1 MKKITIFMLLTVA
14 ALFININHASA
25 QVDPNFHIYLC
36 FGQSN
41 MEGNAQPE
49 KQDFENLPSNYLM
62 MAAVDFPATQYFSQ
76 NFPQKKMGN
85 WYPAY
90 PPLCRPGTGL
100 SVADYFGRYMAKA
113 QPDKTI
119 GVINVAIGGA
129 EIEIF
134 DPDKVDER
142 LKDNKP
148 DWFLNYCKAYDNKPY
163 DRLIA
168 MAKEAQKSGVIKGIL
183 LHQGESNWNSGDA
196 WLTEVKKIYNLMLS
210 DLGLNAKNV
219 PLIAGETRGALNHII
234 NKLPSTIPTSYV
246 VSSAECDPSPTDDY
260 HFSAAGYRH
269 FGYKYA
275 AKVCGILGVPVPAES
290 KSEVLPGVEGEKI
303 VLFSDEQ
310 RVSKRSKFKLAA
322 SMFANAEVGDFIEI
336 VYGGVKS
343 VNNIGQEIYNEL
355 IPSYQNCPVDHKM
368 PGVGTRPLGPNS
380 DLSPYHIGIT
390 NEMLPLIKENGLCL
404 EGSLYDVTEVSLLKI
419 ESNQDYSN
427 VVWLGK
433 SKIPTCQYIN
443 PETFSNLKVGDEL
456 RIYCRNRGSQV
467 KFSWNLDNAG
477 FKNTLVNY
485 TYYSVVVTA
494 DDLSHL
500 QTDGMV
506 VDGDNAELQMIELI
520 PSTSNIESITSGKAN
535 GFTKSATYNLV
546 GQKVNASYKGVVIQN
561 GKKVLK

>member
-76 NFPQKKMGN
+76 NYPQRKMGN

-119 GVINVAIGGA
+119 GIINVAIGGA

-134 DPDKVDER
+134 DPDLVAGR
-142 LKDNKP
+142 LASGKEQ
-148 DWFLNYCKAYDNKPY
+148 WFLNYCKAYDNKPY

-183 LHQGESNWNSGDA
+183 LHQGESNWADGDK
-196 WLTEVKKIYNLMLS
+196 WLAKVKRIYELMLS
-210 DLGLNAKNV
+210 DLGLSAKNV
-219 PLIAGETRGALNHII
+219 PLIAGETRGALNGTI
-234 NKLPSTIPTSYV
+234 NKLPSAIPTSYV
-246 VSSAECDPSPTDDY
+246 VSSAECEPNPYDEY

-275 AKVCGILGVPVPAES
+275 AKMCGILGVPVPAES

-443 PETFSNLKVGDEL
+443 PETFQNVQVGDEL
-456 RIYCRNRGSQV
+456 RIFCKNKGS
-467 KFSWNLDNAG
+467 KLNIAWTLDSENYN
-477 FKNTLVNY
+477 NTLVNY
-485 TYYSVVVTA
+485 EYYSIMVTES
-494 DDLSHL
+494 DLVHL
-500 QTDGMV
+500 QKAGMV
-506 VDGDNAELQMIELI
+506 VDGDNAELQKIEHI
-520 PSTSNIESITSGKAN
+520 
-535 GFTKSATYNLV
+535 SAASAIALMQNAEFRMQNYFNLA
-546 GQKVNASYKGVVIQN
+546 GQKVSNSYKGVVIQN

>member
-1 MKKITIFMLLTVA
+1 MKNFTLNLLLIVA

-62 MAAVDFPATQYFSQ
+62 MAAVDFPATQYYSQ
-76 NFPQKKMGN
+76 RKMGN
-85 WYPAY
+85 WYPAL

-113 QPDKTI
+113 QPNNTI

-134 DPDKVDER
+134 DPDLVAGR
-142 LKDNKP
+142 LADNKP

-183 LHQGESNWNSGDA
+183 LHQGESNWNDGDA
-196 WLTEVKKIYNLMLS
+196 WLNKVKKIYNLMLS
-210 DLGLNAKNV
+210 DLGLSAKNV

-234 NKLPSTIPTSYV
+234 NKLPSAIPTSYV
-246 VSSAECDPSPTDDY
+246 VSSAECEPNPYDDY

-275 AKVCGILGVPVPAES
+275 AKVCGILGIPVPAES

-303 VLFSDEQ
+303 VLLSGKE
-310 RVSKRSKFKLAA
+310 RVSKRSKLKLAA
-322 SMFANAEVGDFIEI
+322 SMFENAEVGDFIEI
-336 VYGGVKS
+336 VYGGVS
-343 VNNIGQEIYNEL
+343 PVNGSGQAIYNEL
-355 IPSYQNCPVDHKM
+355 IPSYQNCPAGQKM
-368 PGVGTRPLGPNS
+368 PGVGARPLGENS

-390 NEMLPLIKENGLCL
+390 NEMLPLLKQNGLSL
-404 EGSLYDVTEVSLLKI
+404 EGALYDVTEISLLKVD
-419 ESNQDYSN
+419 SKQDYTN

-443 PETFSNLKVGDEL
+443 PETFSNVKVGDEL
-456 RIYCRNRGSQV
+456 RIYCRNRGNKLS
-467 KFSWNLDNAG
+467 FGWTLDSEDYA
-477 FKNTLVNY
+477 NTLVNY
-485 TYYSVVVTA
+485 TYYSVIVTA
-494 DDLSHL
+494 DYLTHL
-500 QTDGMV
+500 QTEGMV
-506 VDGDNAELQMIELI
+506 VNGDNAELQMIEHI
-520 PSTSNIESITSGKAN
+520 PSA
-535 GFTKSATYNLV
+535 SAIDNLTTAKPQNRKTATFNLA
-546 GQKVNASYKGVVIQN
+546 GQRVSKDFKGIVIQN
-561 GKKVLK
+561 SKKVLKR